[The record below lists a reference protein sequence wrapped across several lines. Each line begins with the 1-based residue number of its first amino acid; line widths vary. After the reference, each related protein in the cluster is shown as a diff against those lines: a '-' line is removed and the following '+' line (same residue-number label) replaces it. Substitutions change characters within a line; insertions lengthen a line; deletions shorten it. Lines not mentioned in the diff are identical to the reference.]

1 LINEER
7 ITLGFWMKFKIL
19 LLAFIVSFS
28 SYAQNCPSV
37 AEVQSILNRT
47 LKATFTV
54 VSVEPIKSFLA
65 CKVKTAEGET
75 FLLSLDKKFLIEG
88 FLVKVPP
95 LVISKEDYLKLRKN
109 VLFSLG
115 KGKEII
121 VVTNPICDACRQNR
135 KKLKELVEK
144 VKLSFVPA
152 GFDKEE
158 EKVAVDAVCKKKDA
172 QNFFEIQHP
181 LLTCDRGKLR
191 VWTVSDTLK
200 KYGIT
205 GTPVFIFPDRS
216 VVVGISEFFQR
227 IRQFN

>member
-1 LINEER
+1 
-7 ITLGFWMKFKIL
+7 MKFKIL

-191 VWTVSDTLK
+191 VWTVSGSLK
-200 KYGIT
+200 KY
-205 GTPVFIFPDRS
+205 
-216 VVVGISEFFQR
+216 
-227 IRQFN
+227 